1 MAKEYIEREA
11 FIADQ
16 RHLYCENCARRKGMK
31 NGKMKFVYDI
41 GEAPCRACDIGD
53 MLDAV
58 EDYPAADVVARDC
71 YDRLLAEND
80 ALRKER
86 PVVRCK
92 DCRFCVHDSGFDEL
106 WCNGKRRKAD
116 WYCADGERSTN
127 CGALMDKDGD
137 A

>member
-11 FIADQ
+11 AFNAIV
-16 RHLYCENCARRKGMK
+16 N
-31 NGKMKFVYDI
+31 NYDTD
-41 GEAPCRACDIGD
+41 AQLRD
-53 MLDAV
+53 LDSI
-58 EDYPAADVVARDC
+58 PAADV
-71 YDRLLAEND
+71 
-80 ALRKER
+80 R

>member
-11 FIADQ
+11 AFNAIV
-16 RHLYCENCARRKGMK
+16 N
-31 NGKMKFVYDI
+31 NYDTD
-41 GEAPCRACDIGD
+41 AQLRD
-53 MLDAV
+53 LDSI
-58 EDYPAADVVARDC
+58 PAADV
-71 YDRLLAEND
+71 
-80 ALRKER
+80 R

-127 CGALMDKDGD
+127 CGARMDGD
-137 A
+137 GDV